1 MKLLNYVTG
10 KNGLIIVGF
19 IVLCV
24 FIYNKYKTQR
34 YFKYI
39 EKKQKEKEKGIE

>member
-1 MKLLNYVTG
+1 MKLFNYFTG

-39 EKKQKEKEKGIE
+39 KKRIKEKEDNA